1 MCGINGIVDFSGKVD
16 KITAIRKMNE
26 KINHRGP
33 DNEGWFEDEDI
44 ALGHQRLSI
53 IDLSPKSNQPF
64 YSTDKRFVLIY
75 NGEIY
80 NFKEIKN
87 QLLKSYE
94 FETESDS
101 EVLLAA
107 YIKWGTDCLTKFNG
121 MFAFAIWD
129 RKDKFLFIA
138 RDRMGVKPL
147 YYYYDDNY
155 FLFSSEIRPL
165 IHSGLIKKE
174 INDDAVYDYLRYQT
188 THAPET
194 LIKNV
199 FVLMPGTFVTL
210 SDKVLNFNNYWNI
223 SKTFFKDLKKRPYKR
238 IVQDIKDL
246 VTSAVERRMVA
257 DVPFGAFLSGGIDS
271 SIIVA
276 LMSQLSTQKVNT
288 FTVTFDDE
296 TFNESRYAKM
306 ISERYKTKHTEIKIT
321 AKEILENMPQ
331 ALHAMDYPTADGVN
345 TYIVSKFTKNA
356 GIKMALSGIGGDEL
370 FAGYDVF
377 SRINKLSNMNTMYRG
392 LKPLFRLWGNT
403 MYKLKPT
410 IATQKIA
417 EILRKKDISFNNSYA
432 VSRQILL
439 DKDIYKLLKNKE
451 MTGNRVNEIVD
462 KLPKDSDPG
471 YKLPFV
477 SKISIAEIQTYL
489 QNILLRDTDQMSMAV
504 ALEVRGPFL
513 DYKLTEFV
521 LGLPDSYKSIGTP
534 KKLLIDAL
542 GDLLPEDIYNRK
554 KMGFTFPWNDWLKNE
569 LKGFC
574 LSKLY
579 NLSRRGYFIDEEIFD
594 LWQHY
599 LRGSKKLNWV
609 RIWYLVVLENWFEE
623 QGL

>member
-276 LMSQLSTQKVNT
+276 LMSQLSSQKVNT

>member
-94 FETESDS
+94 FETKSDS